1 MEIKILANINRLKDI
16 AKVML
21 RFGFEDLLERIDL
34 PGVPMPKPGERAEGH
49 LATEERIRRVLEDL
63 GSTFIKFGQIMSL
76 RPDLLPASM
85 IRELGKLQDNV
96 SAVAFEA
103 IRAAVE
109 DTYQQKLEEVFAVFD
124 PEPLAAASIAQVH
137 KAVLRREGAIV
148 SVKIRRP
155 RIRSTM
161 EKDMDILDYI
171 AHRLHANFE
180 PLKVYD
186 LPALVHHVRRT
197 LRREMDLRREARHI
211 AIARSHLR
219 EESDIQVPAVFEDY
233 TSESILVMAHIQGT
247 QVKELQFEDEDQAR
261 FLARLG
267 LRTAIRQILDDGF
280 FHADPHPSNMMVTA
294 DNQLCLIDWGMVGR
308 LTERD
313 RRELVELLQ
322 AIIQRESHGLMT
334 ALFRLGEVAGDID
347 RRGLEREL
355 LDVVDTYYAVPL
367 EEMNIGQL
375 LMAIANIMREYR
387 LQLHPDLLLM
397 IKALVTA
404 EGTARM
410 IYPRLNIIAEA
421 RPDIERLARERFG
434 LRRIWQ
440 MAKSSLPALLHHRRE
455 IPGRLLR
462 IMQKV
467 EDGDLTIQF
476 AHTNLE
482 NLLNTLEN
490 ITNRLTFA
498 MIIAAMIVGS
508 SMIITTGVRPHI
520 MGYPAIGVVGYF
532 ISAIIGLWLLFNII
546 RTRKY

>member
-1 MEIKILANINRLKDI
+1 MEIKVLSNINRLKDI

-34 PGVPMPKPGERAEGH
+34 PGVPLPKTGTPAEGH
-49 LATEERIRRVLEDL
+49 LTTEERIRRVLEDL

-76 RPDLLPASM
+76 RPDLLPTSM
-85 IRELGKLQDNV
+85 IRELGKLQDDV
-96 SAVAFEA
+96 GAVDFEA
-103 IRAAVE
+103 IKTVVE
-109 DTYQQKLEEVFAVFD
+109 STFQAKLETVFAVFD

-137 KAVLRREGAIV
+137 KAVLRTEGAIV

-155 RIRSTM
+155 HIRSTM
-161 EKDMDILDYI
+161 ENDMDILEYI
-171 AHRLHANFE
+171 ANRLHASFE

-186 LPALVHHVRRT
+186 LPALVSHVRRT
-197 LRREMDLRREARHI
+197 LRREMDLRREARNI
-211 AIARSHLR
+211 AIARSYLR
-219 EESDIQVPAVFEDY
+219 EESDIHVPAVFEDY
-233 TSESILVMAHIQGT
+233 TSENILVMTHIQGT
-247 QVKELQFEDEDQAR
+247 QVKELQLEDEDQAR

-267 LRTAIRQILDDGF
+267 LRTAVRQILDDGF
-280 FHADPHPSNMMVTA
+280 FHADPHPGNMMVTA
-294 DNQLCLIDWGMVGR
+294 DNRLCLIDWGMVGR

-313 RRELVELLQ
+313 RRELIELLQ
-322 AIIQRESHGLMT
+322 AIIQRDSHGLMT

-421 RPDIERLARERFG
+421 RRDIERLARKRFG

-440 MAKSSLPALLHHRRE
+440 MAKSSLPALFHHRRE

-467 EDGDLTIQF
+467 EEGDLTIQF

-482 NLLNTLEN
+482 TLLNTLEN

-520 MGYPAIGVVGYF
+520 MGYPAIGVVGYL
-532 ISAIIGLWLLFNII
+532 ISAIIGLWLIFNII

>member
-1 MEIKILANINRLKDI
+1 MELKVLANINRLKDI

-34 PGVPMPKPGERAEGH
+34 PGVPMPQKEAPAEGH
-49 LATEERIRRVLEDL
+49 LTTEERIRRVLEEL

-85 IRELGKLQDNV
+85 IRELGKLQDDV
-96 SAVAFEA
+96 GRVDFEA
-103 IRAAVE
+103 IKAVVE
-109 DTYQQKLEEVFAVFD
+109 ATYQTKLETVFAVFD
-124 PEPLAAASIAQVH
+124 PAPLAAASIAQVH
-137 KAVLRREGAIV
+137 KAVLRKEGAIV

-155 RIRSTM
+155 DIRSTM

-171 AHRLHANFE
+171 AGRLHANFE

-186 LPALVHHVRRT
+186 LPALVNHVRRT
-197 LRREMDLRREARHI
+197 LRREMDLRREARNI
-211 AIARSHLR
+211 AIARSHLK
-219 EESDIQVPAVFEDY
+219 EERDIRVPAVY
-233 TSESILVMAHIQGT
+233 QAYSSESILVMEHIQGT
-247 QVKELQFEDEDQAR
+247 QVKEIAFEDDDQAR
-261 FLARLG
+261 YFARLG
-267 LRTAIRQILDDGF
+267 LRTAVRQILDDGF
-280 FHADPHPSNMMVTA
+280 FHADPHPGNMMVTA
-294 DNQLCLIDWGMVGR
+294 DNRLCLIDWGMVGR

-313 RRELVELLQ
+313 RQELIALLQ
-322 AIIQRESHGLMT
+322 AILRRDSHGLMT
-334 ALFRLGEVAGDID
+334 ALFRLGDVDGTID

-355 LDVVDTYYAVPL
+355 LDVVDSYYAVPL

-387 LQLHPDLLLM
+387 LKLHPDLLLM

-404 EGTARM
+404 EGTARL
-410 IYPRLNIIAEA
+410 IYPQLDVIAES
-421 RPDIERLARERFG
+421 RRDIERLARERFG

-440 MAKSSLPALLHHRRE
+440 AAKSSLPALFHHRRE

-462 IMQKV
+462 IVQKV
-467 EDGDLTIQF
+467 EAGDLRIQF

-498 MIIAAMIVGS
+498 MITAAMIVGS

-532 ISAIIGLWLLFNII
+532 ISAVMGLWLLFNII

>member
-1 MEIKILANINRLKDI
+1 MEIKVLSNINRLKDI

-34 PGVPMPKPGERAEGH
+34 PGVSIPKTGDRTEGH
-49 LATEERIRRVLEDL
+49 LTTEERIRRVLEDL

-85 IRELGKLQDNV
+85 IRELGKLQDDV
-96 SAVAFEA
+96 GAVDFEA
-103 IRAAVE
+103 IKTVVE
-109 DTYQQKLEEVFAVFD
+109 ATFQAKLQEVFAVFD

-137 KAVLRREGAIV
+137 KAVLRKEGAIV

-155 RIRSTM
+155 HIRSTM
-161 EKDMDILDYI
+161 EKDMDILEYI
-171 AHRLHANFE
+171 ANRLHANFE
-180 PLKVYD
+180 PLQVYD

-197 LRREMDLRREARHI
+197 LRREMDFRREARNI
-211 AIARSHLR
+211 AIARSHLQ
-219 EESDIQVPAVFEDY
+219 EDSDIRVPAVFQAY
-233 TSESILVMAHIQGT
+233 SSESILVMEHIQGS
-247 QVKELQFEDEDQAR
+247 QVKELQFDDEDQAR

-267 LRTAIRQILDDGF
+267 LRAAVRQILDDGF
-280 FHADPHPSNMMVTA
+280 FHADPHPGNMMVTA

-313 RRELVELLQ
+313 RQELIELLQ
-322 AIIQRESHGLMT
+322 AILQRESHGLMT
-334 ALFRLGEVAGDID
+334 ALFRLGDVAGDID

-421 RPDIERLARERFG
+421 RRDIERLARKRFG

-440 MAKSSLPALLHHRRE
+440 MAKSSLPDLLHHRRE

-467 EDGDLTIQF
+467 EEGDLTIRF